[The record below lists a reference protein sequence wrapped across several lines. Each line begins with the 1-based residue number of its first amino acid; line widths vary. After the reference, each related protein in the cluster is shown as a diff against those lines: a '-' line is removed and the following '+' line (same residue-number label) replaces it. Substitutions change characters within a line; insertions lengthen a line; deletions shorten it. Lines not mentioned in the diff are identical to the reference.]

1 MRVRIASNPGSS
13 LSAVRATVAP
23 PFANA
28 SIALSCFTSFMC
40 ELGIPAYPLSSL
52 ALRSQFFCYESFA
65 AASLVRPFVVFVVRL
80 RVVLFRFFFIVFRRA
95 LVKVSILWRMV
106 FCRSLFPSAKKR
118 RKKKAKTGAGRNT
131 VSWMVTINWVSQC
144 MGALSIVF

>member
-1 MRVRIASNPGSS
+1 MSSRLEGFTAAVHQKVLLRWRPLPPIWVDEGQDCLEPRILVVRCSRHGGP
-13 LSAVRATVAP
+13 P

-80 RVVLFRFFFIVFRRA
+80 RVVLFRYFYC
-95 LVKVSILWRMV
+95 L
-106 FCRSLFPSAKKR
+106 P
-118 RKKKAKTGAGRNT
+118 
-131 VSWMVTINWVSQC
+131 
-144 MGALSIVF
+144 